1 MSAVSDR
8 LPTFPWDKL
17 EPYKKTAAAHPDGI
31 VDLSVGT
38 PVDTI
43 APLWRRHTNGN
54 AGEVR

>member
-8 LPTFPWDKL
+8 LPAFPWDKL

-38 PVDTI
+38 PST
-43 APLWRRHTNGN
+43 PCPSPSSRP
-54 AGEVR
+54 